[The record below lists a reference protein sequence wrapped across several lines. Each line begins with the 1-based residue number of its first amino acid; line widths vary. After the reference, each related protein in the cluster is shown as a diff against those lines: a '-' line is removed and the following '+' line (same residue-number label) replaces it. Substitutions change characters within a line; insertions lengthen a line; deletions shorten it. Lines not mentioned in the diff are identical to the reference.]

1 MRKSAAAAAVV
12 AAGAAFAA
20 AALWYRRSSRRWRRA
35 ELIMRELKEPCET
48 PVERLWAVADAMAD
62 EMRAGIASEGR
73 TSLRMIADP
82 SISLPTGCEEGLFYG
97 LQFGPASVRMIRL
110 LLGGNDA
117 RVVEKEISEV
127 PVPPKLMVGTSE
139 ELYNFIAAELVKFI
153 STGNA
158 NMGPHDGMPGEIG
171 VTFSFPVVQDL
182 ELDYFSVEWTIGF
195 SIKETEGRDAV
206 AAMNKALE
214 KHGVEM
220 RISLLANDT
229 VGILAGGR
237 YCCKETV
244 AAVMLGMKT
253 NAAYTEP
260 FNGESPHNKHRDT
273 IINMELGNFKSPNLP
288 ITEFDTDLDA
298 ASANPGE
305 QIFAKLVCG
314 VYLGDIVRRVLL
326 KMAEETAL
334 FGDTIP
340 SKLRIP
346 FVLKIPDMAAMHQ
359 DMSEDLMVVGEKLDQ
374 ILGIPNTTLRMRKLV
389 FEVCEIV
396 TRRGAYLAAAGIL
409 GILKK
414 IGKDSADEKVA
425 VAVEGNIYEHY
436 RLFREYL
443 HNGVEVML
451 RERVANNVVIQHFND
466 VSRIGAALLSASNSH
481 NELGYSYAD
490 TVKRRVPSE
499 TFNAGITN

>member
-1 MRKSAAAAAVV
+1 MQLPNMRERDVTLPRSPRSTITSTRWRRNHRMRKSAAAAAAAV

-48 PVERLWAVADAMAD
+48 SVERLWAVADAMAD

-182 ELDYFSVEWTIGF
+182 ESDYFSVEWTIGF
-195 SIKETEGRDAV
+195 SIKET
-206 AAMNKALE
+206 
-214 KHGVEM
+214 
-220 RISLLANDT
+220 ANDT

-260 FNGESPHNKHRDT
+260 FDGENPHNKHRDT
-273 IINMELGNFKSPNLP
+273 VSSSFILIELLQYDHIINMELGNFKSPNLP

-451 RERVANNVVIQHFND
+451 RERVATNVVIQHFND

-481 NELGYSYAD
+481 N
-490 TVKRRVPSE
+490 
-499 TFNAGITN
+499 